1 VEPTFQNDETQVA
14 DKRARLRDISDMTST
29 IQFNEKSVAKL
40 KASLSGEVIQPGDQ
54 RYEKHRRIWN
64 GSIDRHPG
72 LIVRCSASPDVGAAV
87 RFAREHDLLTA
98 VRGGGHSFPGHST
111 CDEGIVVDLR
121 PMNGMRVDPQ
131 ARTARAEAGVLLGE
145 LDLETQR
152 FGLAV
157 PAGIVSHTGIAGLTL
172 GGGTGWQQRK
182 YGLSIDNL
190 LSVDLVTAECQ
201 HVTASE
207 DENADLFWGVRGGG
221 GNFGIATSF
230 TFRINPIGPQVMAGP
245 VFWSMRDA
253 SRVLRFYRDWIAHC
267 PEELTTIVFQRKLP
281 DLAAVP
287 RDLVGERVVGVAA
300 CYTGPLGAGEKMLGP
315 LKAFGT
321 PLLDLCEPKPF
332 VVHQTMFDQSYR
344 HGCWYYVR
352 SCDVDELTDDVI
364 DIVVEYGNRIRSP
377 LTSVALWQMGGAL
390 ARVDENETAFH
401 GRQAGFTFN
410 ISGNTE
416 TAEGFEDERSWVRS
430 YWSALAPYH
439 TSVYVNFL
447 MDEGEDRIRDAY
459 GAEKYGRLK
468 ALKRRYDP
476 TNLFRLNQNITPD

>member
-1 VEPTFQNDETQVA
+1 MSNIVE
-14 DKRARLRDISDMTST
+14 S
-29 IQFNEKSVAKL
+29 
-40 KASLSGEVIQPGDQ
+40 ASLPSASVDTLDASVSGQVVRPRD
-54 RYEKHRRIWN
+54 RAYEEHRRVWN
-64 GSIDRHPG
+64 GSIDRSPAI
-72 LIVRCSASPDVGAAV
+72 IVRCSEAADVSAAV
-87 RFAREHDLLTA
+87 SFAQEHGLLTA

-111 CDEGIVVDLR
+111 CDGGIVIDMR
-121 PMNGMRVDPQ
+121 PMNGIRANPD
-131 ARTARAEAGVLLGE
+131 ARTARVEAGVLLGE

-172 GGGTGWQQRK
+172 GGGAGWQQRK

-190 LSVDLVTAECQ
+190 LSVDLVTADGDQ
-201 HVTASE
+201 VTASQ

-221 GNFGIATSF
+221 GNFGIVTSF
-230 TFRINPIGPQVMAGP
+230 QFQMNPIGPQVMAGP
-245 VFWSMRDA
+245 VFWSMEDTA
-253 SRVLRFYRDWIAHC
+253 RVLRFYRDWIAEC
-267 PEELTTIVFQRKLP
+267 PDELTTIVFQRKLP
-281 DLAAVP
+281 DLATVP
-287 RDLVGERVVGVAA
+287 RDLVGERAVGVAA
-300 CYTGPLGAGEKMLGP
+300 CYTGPVETGKEVLGP
-315 LKAFGT
+315 LKAFGS

-352 SCDVDELTDDVI
+352 SCDVAELSDEVI
-364 DIVVEYGNRIRSP
+364 DIVVEYGNQIDSP
-377 LTSVALWQMGGAL
+377 MSSLALWQMGGAV
-390 ARVDENETAFH
+390 ARVGENETAFH

-410 ISGNTE
+410 ISGITE
-416 TAEGFEDERSWVRS
+416 TAEGFDREREWARS

-447 MDEGEDRIRDAY
+447 MDEGEDRVRDAY
-459 GAEKYGRLK
+459 GPEKYDRLK